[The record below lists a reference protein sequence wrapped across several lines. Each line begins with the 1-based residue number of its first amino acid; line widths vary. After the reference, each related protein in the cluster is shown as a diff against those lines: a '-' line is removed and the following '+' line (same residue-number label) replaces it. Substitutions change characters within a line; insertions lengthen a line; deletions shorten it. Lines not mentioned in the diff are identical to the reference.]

1 LAAFVSAGFVL
12 VALLSASNALIHDSH
27 RIPVREI
34 LLALGVAIFFSP
46 LKLKIQRAFD
56 RYLYREPYDYQR
68 TIREASEALRGTID
82 LPALADYVTGL
93 VGHILKPEGVAIYLL
108 DEDEGRFERVSSAP
122 PTRFPEVVLTSSP
135 LVSVLLL
142 RQELIFRDELFGT
155 KRSPHL

>member
-1 LAAFVSAGFVL
+1 
-12 VALLSASNALIHDSH
+12 
-27 RIPVREI
+27 
-34 LLALGVAIFFSP
+34 FSP

-155 KRSPHL
+155 KRSPHLLDVELDQLGVAVVAPLIEEEAVMGFLCVGDKRC